1 MVIQDIGTD
10 LDEDSFSD
18 DEVLILTDSEDDSD
32 VSGEL
37 LELSLGNFVKF
48 PPV

>member
-1 MVIQDIGTD
+1 MIIRDIGTD
-10 LDEDSFSD
+10 LSEDSSD
-18 DEVLILTDSEDDSD
+18 DEVLVLLTDSEDDSD

-37 LELSLGNFVKF
+37 PELSCGNFVKF